1 MATKARIKNQLSA
14 EVLAQQ
20 RVISVGEARKL
31 IGTTSLLTDEQLAVL
46 VLTLEDIAIE
56 LLSAVTKEN

>member
-1 MATKARIKNQLSA
+1 MATKARIKNQRSA

-31 IGTTSLLTDEQLAVL
+31 LGHKSSFLDDEQVGSLILA
-46 VLTLEDIAIE
+46 LEDIALE
-56 LLSAVTKEN
+56 LLNKTN